1 MRENTGSCTNRQGS
15 VRQLEMG
22 PALRPMREPKEFTSA
37 RSSDSLHTEE
47 ILPNADLLRA
57 IVVRI
62 QRNDDDAKQQLYQ
75 VFNRGIRFQLV
86 RHLGTVDI
94 EDKVHDTFLIVL
106 QAILRDDLRNPE
118 RLLGYIRTVVRR
130 QIANYIERAMIRRR
144 EHSACLDSESRELA
158 RDPEENVLRREQKIL
173 MRQTLSELCPRDRE
187 ILVRFYI
194 DEMPQEVIC
203 EEMGLTLNQFR
214 LLKSRA
220 KARFSELGRRQLRP
234 KVLARF
240 QTAAG

>member
-1 MRENTGSCTNRQGS
+1 MRERIGRCAAYPDTGQASHIRIEGTEEFDR
-15 VRQLEMG
+15 VHAPEQLEFL
-22 PALRPMREPKEFTSA
+22 P
-37 RSSDSLHTEE
+37 DSES
-47 ILPNADLLRA
+47 LRA

-62 QRNDDDAKQQLYQ
+62 QANDDGAKQQLYQ

-86 RHLGTVDI
+86 RHLGSVDI

-106 QAILRDDLRNPE
+106 QAIMREDLRNPE

-130 QIANYIERAMIRRR
+130 QIANYIERAMVRRR
-144 EHSACLDSESRELA
+144 EHSINLESHTREAA
-158 RDPEENVLRREQKIL
+158 RSPEESLLKQEERVL

-194 DEMPQEVIC
+194 DEVPQEIIC
-203 EEMGLTLNQFR
+203 EEMGLSINQFR

-220 KARFSELGRRQLRP
+220 KARFSETGRRQLRP
-234 KVLARF
+234 KVLHRY
-240 QTAAG
+240 QSAAG